1 MVGSMIV
8 VLILF
13 VMTTAFVEINT
24 DAYQD
29 LFFEFT
35 LTTVFVINIFSAIL
49 TGGLFGI
56 AGMFS
61 SEYITAVIGGQALG
75 GVFTAAAEVMS
86 LTFATDKIFS
96 ALIFFLIGTLML
108 IISLILYLFVS
119 QTLFFKFHVNQSHIK
134 ANTITSINTDEPP
147 SPLTATTIASV
158 SRAYLQPDWKKIC
171 GKIWS
176 YGFCVF
182 LCFVTTLSVYPAIT
196 VLVEPIDKQKNHS
209 VWNDVYFLPVLNYLL
224 FNCGDYMGRIFSGWL
239 KWPANKPKLVAL
251 LTVLRVGF
259 VPAFLLCNI
268 TQKHPLPILIHSDEV
283 FILLMAFF
291 AISNGYIANI
301 SCIYAPT

>member
-13 VMTTAFVEINT
+13 VMTTVFVKINT
-24 DAYQD
+24 DDYQD
-29 LFFEFT
+29 YFFEFT

-56 AGMFS
+56 AGMFT

-96 ALIFFLIGTLML
+96 ALIFFLTGTLML
-108 IISLILYLFVS
+108 IISLILYLLVS

-134 ANTITSINTDEPP
+134 ANTLAINTDEPQ
-147 SPLTATTIASV
+147 SPLTATTVASV
-158 SRAYLQPDWKKIC
+158 SRTYLQPDWKKIC

-182 LCFVTTLSVYPAIT
+182 LCFITTLAVYPAIT
-196 VLVEPIDKQKNHS
+196 VLIEPIDKHTNHS
-209 VWNDVYFLPVLNYLL
+209 KWNDVYFLPVLNYLL
-224 FNCGDYMGRIFSGWL
+224 FNCGDYAGRVISGWL
-239 KWPANKPKLVAL
+239 KWPVNQPKLVAFF
-251 LTVLRVGF
+251 TILRIGF

-268 TQKHPLPILIHSDEV
+268 TQKHPLPVLIHSDEV
-283 FILLMAFF
+283 FICLMLFF
-291 AISNGYIANI
+291 ALTNGYIANI